1 MTGVQTC
8 ALPISSVILPK
19 MSAALFF
26 IKEIAVNVQ
35 AAGRFT
41 VMKKKQS
48 KNLPNSKNV
57 LTSITLSGYKA
68 HLSKS

>member
-1 MTGVQTC
+1 
-8 ALPISSVILPK
+8 